1 MKLSLNLVENTK
13 SIEQEILKA
22 LLPECEKYMNNVMN
36 NLKKHLPDIV
46 TNAITSQPEYS
57 SLLSGK
63 LKFEFGIPDAGS
75 KITNIINHWI
85 SNTVYDYKPPIVS
98 SSGIRASFSAK
109 LIRSNFSDI
118 LGTPDSM
125 VSDTLRGYDLPWLE
139 WLLLDGTAIIVP
151 KYEVMMGSNTRSR
164 TGYAVMV
171 SSKESWKVPDEF
183 SGTIDNN
190 WITRAIS
197 GSQNE
202 IQNLLNR
209 IIQA

>member
-1 MKLSLNLVENTK
+1 MKLSLSLVENTQT
-13 SIEQEILKA
+13 IQQEILKA
-22 LLPECEKYMNNVMN
+22 LLPECEKYMNKVMN
-36 NLKKHLPDIV
+36 NLKKQLPDIV
-46 TNAITSQPEYS
+46 SNAITSQPEYT

-75 KITNIINHWI
+75 KITNIINYWI
-85 SNTVYDYKPPIVS
+85 SNIEYDYKPPTASNS
-98 SSGIRASFSAK
+98 SIKSSFSAK
-109 LIRSNFSDI
+109 LIKSNFSDI

-125 VSDTLRGYDLPWLE
+125 VADSLRGYELPWLE
-139 WLLLDGTAIIVP
+139 WLLLDGSAVIVP
-151 KYEVMMGSNTRSR
+151 QYQVMMGSNPRSR
-164 TGYAVMV
+164 TGYAVMI

-209 IIQA
+209 II